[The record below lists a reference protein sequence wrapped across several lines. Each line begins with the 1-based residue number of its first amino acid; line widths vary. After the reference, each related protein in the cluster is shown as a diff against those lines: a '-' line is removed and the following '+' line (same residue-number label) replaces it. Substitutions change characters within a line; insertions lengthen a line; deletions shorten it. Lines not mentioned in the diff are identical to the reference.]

1 MLPFGAPQ
9 IVTAAAG
16 ARRVL
21 DIGCGSA
28 RLTLGL
34 AQAGAEEVIGT
45 DTSDGRL
52 AQGRERLATDP
63 AGARVTLLEADFD
76 QPLPF
81 PDDRFDATVSRLAL
95 MAAADP
101 VATLRELRRVTVAGG
116 PVVSAVWGPVGD
128 NPWFVLPRTAIGELL
143 GSERA
148 AYARMFGRLGETQ
161 TATAVHHDA
170 GLSAVAVEV
179 LRETLDVD
187 DAAALWAWL
196 VENNAHVR
204 RVDETIDGDQRE
216 AVVARIAEL
225 TAPHRTTAGTLSLP
239 RAITLTR
246 AVA

>member
-45 DTSDGRL
+45 DTSAGRL
-52 AQGRERLATDP
+52 AQGRERLAADP
-63 AGARVTLLEADFD
+63 AGARVRLLEADFD
-76 QPLPF
+76 RPLPF
-81 PDDRFDATVSRLAL
+81 PDDRFDGAVSRLAL

-101 VATLRELRRVTVAGG
+101 AATLRELRRVTVAGG
-116 PVVSAVWGPVGD
+116 PVVSAVWGPVSD
-128 NPWFVLPRTAIGELL
+128 NPWFILPRTAIGELL

-148 AYARMFGRLGETQ
+148 AYARMFGRLGEEQ
-161 TATAVHHDA
+161 TAAAVHREA
-170 GLSAVAVEV
+170 GLADVEV
-179 LRETLDVD
+179 QLLRETLDVG
-187 DAAALWAWL
+187 DAAALWGWL

-204 RVDETIDGDQRE
+204 RVDETIAGSERE
-216 AVVARIAEL
+216 AIVARIGEL
-225 TAPHRTTAGTLSLP
+225 TEPHRTTGGTLSLP